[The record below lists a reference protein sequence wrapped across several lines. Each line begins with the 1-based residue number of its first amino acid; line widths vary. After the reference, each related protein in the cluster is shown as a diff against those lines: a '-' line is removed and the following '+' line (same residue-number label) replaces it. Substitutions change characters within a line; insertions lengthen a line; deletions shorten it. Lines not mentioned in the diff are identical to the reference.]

1 MYDNIIKD
9 LNVSVKILI
18 MLLLI
23 FLLFIVKSLY
33 FVMFELIL
41 TIILIISSNESIK
54 KYVNSLKIF
63 LVLLPFVII
72 AYIMFKN
79 GALLV
84 SLKVIVIILLLN
96 IFIVTT
102 SFLGLYNGIYTLFKL
117 YYRNEKKLNLKVLN
131 ISTKIYFLNRLFVGN
146 EKLDKAK
153 SKGLNKRQILNYAK
167 VKYNLAKNDS
177 EFIKNKLKL
186 KIYSGRFER
195 INRKSKIYLVLTIL
209 LSILV
214 VLKEVI

>member
-63 LVLLPFVII
+63 LVLLPFMII

>member
-1 MYDNIIKD
+1 MKKYI
-9 LNVSVKILI
+9 
-18 MLLLI
+18 LLI
-23 FLLFIVKSLY
+23 
-33 FVMFELIL
+33 